1 MTPRPV
7 LPALVTVVLSGAAL
21 GAQNQITLLA
31 SFVERGS
38 NTPVE
43 TLTPADVQVTE
54 DGLTATV
61 VKVEPVVRSVKIEV
75 LIDNGSGV
83 GRNIAELRT
92 GVRRLVEALP
102 PDVDTTLVTTSPQP
116 RFLVRATKNRDEL
129 LKGVDRLAP
138 DSGTGR
144 FTESLAEAA
153 ERANKDKDTFP
164 VIIAAGTTSGDG
176 RVLESDMQRALDQ
189 VGRKPMIVHVLMYS
203 GERSASGGG
212 TQVEIGQRAAQMT
225 NGRYEF
231 INTMTRYSALLPEL
245 GAEVAK
251 QLSGNARQF
260 RVTVQR
266 PDGKKGEL
274 GKVSVSSTSKTLS
287 GLWRD

>member
-1 MTPRPV
+1 
-7 LPALVTVVLSGAAL
+7 
-21 GAQNQITLLA
+21 
-31 SFVERGS
+31 
-38 NTPVE
+38 
-43 TLTPADVQVTE
+43 
-54 DGLTATV
+54 
-61 VKVEPVVRSVKIEV
+61 
-75 LIDNGSGV
+75 
-83 GRNIAELRT
+83 
-92 GVRRLVEALP
+92 
-102 PDVDTTLVTTSPQP
+102 
-116 RFLVRATKNRDEL
+116 
-129 LKGVDRLAP
+129 
-138 DSGTGR
+138 
-144 FTESLAEAA
+144 
-153 ERANKDKDTFP
+153 
-164 VIIAAGTTSGDG
+164 
-176 RVLESDMQRALDQ
+176 MQRALDQ